1 MKQLLLVLT
10 TILTLASCHFE
21 RGSGNIISENRK
33 LADFKEITVGSSFDV
48 EVKMGATTDVRVEA
62 DDNVI
67 KYIETE
73 VSGNTL
79 KIGFKSNHGFSNTHL
94 KVFITTPELTSVKT
108 SASAS
113 VNVEGVLTSSEKLK
127 FKASSSSDIN
137 ADVDAPEVE
146 AEASS
151 SGTIKLSGKTKT
163 FTAAVSSSGDIL
175 ASDLMSENTKA
186 SASSSG
192 TAKVHASV
200 TLDAKAS
207 SSGDIVYH
215 GGATVSKSESSS
227 GSVEKR
233 D

>member
-1 MKQLLLVLT
+1 MKQLLLMLS
-10 TILTLASCHFE
+10 TILSLASCHFE
-21 RGSGNIISENRK
+21 RGSGNITSESRK
-33 LADFKEITVGSSFDV
+33 VPDFKEISVGSSFDV
-48 EVKMGATTDVRVEA
+48 EVKLGATTDVKVEA

-79 KIGFKSNHGFSNTHL
+79 KIGLKSNHGFANTHL
-94 KVFITTPELTSVKT
+94 KVFITMPALTAVRT

-113 VNVEGVLTSSEKLK
+113 VDVLGVLTSTEKLS
-127 FKASSSSDIN
+127 FKASSSSDIR

-146 AEASS
+146 AEANSS
-151 SGTIKLSGKTKT
+151 ATIKLSGKTKN
-163 FTAAVSSSGDIL
+163 FSADVSSSGDVL
-175 ASDLMSENTKA
+175 CWDLMSENTKA

-227 GSVEKR
+227 GSVEKK